1 MDMLNV
7 KINGISVS
15 VPKKALPYWT
25 PRELRALKFP
35 HFAL

>member
-15 VPKKALPYWT
+15 VEKGST
-25 PRELRALKFP
+25 IIGRRASCGR
-35 HFAL
+35 

>member
-15 VPKKALPYWT
+15 VEKALPYWT